1 LFSTLAFSFSTH
13 ALIRAYLFS
22 VSTLERIISE
32 DRYKSICSVKKKI
45 SNLRAVTS
53 NGILHTPLLFDPP
66 ETFSAAV
73 GSAASDTL
81 KIQSYN

>member
-1 LFSTLAFSFSTH
+1 LKGL
-13 ALIRAYLFS
+13 YLKIDINQYVLS
-22 VSTLERIISE
+22 KR
-32 DRYKSICSVKKKI
+32 KI